1 MIHIYTQ
8 SGVWR
13 CRPRDCGAGMQGGG
27 SGGSDG
33 SGSGGSAVLSRLV
46 CCAGGSTQGHSGTT
60 AR

>member
-13 CRPRDCGAGMQGGG
+13 CRPRDGAGMQGDG

-33 SGSGGSAVLSRLV
+33 SVELAQKQNCLTLLE
-46 CCAGGSTQGHSGTT
+46 
-60 AR
+60 

>member
-13 CRPRDCGAGMQGGG
+13 CRPRDGAGMQGDG

-46 CCAGGSTQGHSGTT
+46 CCAGGTT
-60 AR
+60 LGPQAH